1 MSLQQIAIVVQ
12 GLFEKSDS
20 IGYDAVLQ
28 SKIISGI
35 CGEQNVHLFAERFNQ
50 ERYPEVKI
58 NHFSDFY
65 SFIEINPDALVIYHF
80 CDGWSEVDELVL
92 SGRYKFIVR
101 WHNNTPPW
109 FYGASHRRSVIR
121 TIAGFDIIRQFAS
134 IPDVRFWVNSNFT
147 LEQLEAL
154 GGDVGNGCVVF
165 PGSRF
170 LEQRQHRPVALR
182 QPPCEGDALKLL
194 FVSRIVYHKGHKHV
208 LNLAAY
214 LQSALKRKVEVTFIG
229 RSDTSSSLI
238 DDLVNSAGEL
248 GVCLHLPGEVSHE
261 DLVLSYQ
268 TADVFVCFSEHEGFG
283 MPVFEA
289 MRAGLPIITWGR
301 TALAELMREHPFV
314 MDTLDIRQ
322 AASFLECLVDAE
334 TRQCVAD
341 VQNEILSTYSIEVLI
356 DQIRQGLQSKTG
368 RWPYTLEARVPA
380 RATVV
385 NRAREIAASLPE
397 PSGLPTIAFDYGE
410 NFVTLHD
417 VESYKALLRIGP
429 QAADL
434 RDIEGPVDF
443 IRYGFVEFAH
453 SVGRKTEGGIS
464 FTANRA
470 SNSTFAIFGPYVSF
484 VRGYFAAD
492 FEIEAEQ
499 SGDLNV
505 ILELD
510 VCQDGFGPCARR
522 IVTVQQ
528 LRATPTV
535 RLLFPVSSL
544 TAVMEFRVRV
554 VQHGNCNFL
563 FRGVTVR
570 SMRQSTRQLTEPVP
584 STPFLP
590 RWLPRV
596 PSSVPAR
603 HSFKGA
609 AIRHFAAG
617 DIARDTGFW
626 NDAAAAYKEGL
637 KLEPHAFPYWVQL
650 GNCLKEAER
659 ISESE
664 GAYLKAFSLS
674 PNDTDLNLQLGRLY
688 VMAQDM
694 EKAQHHLLRAAHLS
708 SSTANAMLE
717 LAGLGFDISS
727 LPDFYS

>member
-35 CGEQNVHLFAERFNQ
+35 FGENNVHLFAERFNQ
-50 ERYPEVKI
+50 ELYPDVKI
-58 NHFSDFY
+58 RSFSDFS
-65 SFIEINPDALVIYHF
+65 SFIEMNPDATVIYHF
-80 CDGWSEVDELVL
+80 CDGWSEVDGLVL
-92 SGRYKFIVR
+92 SGGHKFIVR

-134 IPDVRFWVNSNFT
+134 IPDLRFWVNSNFT

-170 LEQRQHRPVALR
+170 LDQLQHPPVALR
-182 QPPCEGDALKLL
+182 QSPSDGDLLKLL

-214 LQSALKRKVEVTFIG
+214 LQNALKRKVEITFIG
-229 RSDTSSSLI
+229 RSDTSSGLI
-238 DDLVNSAGEL
+238 DEIVKLAREL
-248 GVCLHLPGEVSHE
+248 DIRLHLPGEVSHE

-268 TADVFVCFSEHEGFG
+268 TADAFVCFSEHEGFG

-301 TALAELMREHPFV
+301 TALAELMRAHPFV
-314 MDTLDIRQ
+314 MDKLDFRQ
-322 AASFLECLVDAE
+322 AASFLKCLTDEE

-341 VQNEILSTYSIEVLI
+341 VQNEILATYSMEVLV
-356 DQIRQGLQSKTG
+356 DQIRQGLDGKTG
-368 RWPYTLEARVPA
+368 RWPYTLETQNAA

-385 NRAREIAASLPE
+385 NRAREVTESLPE
-397 PSGLPTIAFDYGE
+397 PADLPTIAFDYGE

-434 RDIEGPVDF
+434 RDVEGPVDF

-453 SVGRKTEGGIS
+453 SVGRKTESGIS
-464 FTANRA
+464 FTAIRGN
-470 SNSTFAIFGPYVSF
+470 NSTFAIFGPYVNF

-499 SGDLNV
+499 SGDLDV
-505 ILELD
+505 VLELD
-510 VCQDGFGPCARR
+510 VCQEGYGTCARR

-528 LRATPTV
+528 LQETPTM
-535 RLLFPVSSL
+535 RLLFPVSTL

-563 FRGVTVR
+563 FKGVTVR

-590 RWLPRV
+590 RWLPGI
-596 PSSVPAR
+596 PSSIPAR
-603 HSFKGA
+603 NSFKGA
-609 AIRHFAAG
+609 ALRHFGEG
-617 DIARDTGFW
+617 DAARDTGFW

-637 KLEPHAFPYWVQL
+637 KLEPHAFPFWVQL

-664 GAYLKAFSLS
+664 AAYLRAFSLS

-688 VMAQDM
+688 TLAQDM

-717 LAGLGFDISS
+717 LAKLGFDISS
-727 LPDFYS
+727 LADLHA